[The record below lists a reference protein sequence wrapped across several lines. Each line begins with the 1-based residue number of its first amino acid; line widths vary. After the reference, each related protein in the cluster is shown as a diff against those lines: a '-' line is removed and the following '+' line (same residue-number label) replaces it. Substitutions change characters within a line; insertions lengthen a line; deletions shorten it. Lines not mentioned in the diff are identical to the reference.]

1 MQIILVL
8 MQIVTILVFV
18 FILLS
23 KFSIFHKILLI
34 GGIYGIS
41 YLNGVFN
48 DYLQL
53 TIKHELKNKKLVE
66 EKKKAGEKNIYG
78 MPSGHAQYISFYMV
92 LIFLFYAN
100 INKDGRFFKG
110 KYNYIYYLLIFI
122 IILNIIEFI
131 ICMVNDYHTPLE
143 YVAGI
148 FVGGIVSFI
157 TFFVLFL
164 IVGKKN

>member
-23 KFSIFHKILLI
+23 KFSIFH
-34 GGIYGIS
+34 
-41 YLNGVFN
+41 
-48 DYLQL
+48 
-53 TIKHELKNKKLVE
+53 
-66 EKKKAGEKNIYG
+66 
-78 MPSGHAQYISFYMV
+78 SFYMV
-92 LIFLFYAN
+92 LIYLFYAN

-164 IVGKKN
+164 IIGKKN